1 MLTTVTTADDYQTV
15 GNFALIE
22 VACGSSKTVS
32 VSNIGATDA
41 LVQTANIAI
50 QRLC

>member
-1 MLTTVTTADDYQTV
+1 MSNPLIGMMAKQAV
-15 GNFALIE
+15 GN
-22 VACGSSKTVS
+22 
-32 VSNIGATDA
+32 IGTTDA